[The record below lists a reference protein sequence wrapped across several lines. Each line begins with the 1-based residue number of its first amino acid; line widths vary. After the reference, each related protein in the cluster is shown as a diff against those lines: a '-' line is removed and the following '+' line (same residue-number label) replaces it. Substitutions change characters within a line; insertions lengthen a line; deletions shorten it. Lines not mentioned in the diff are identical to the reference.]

1 MALSSIDKK
10 TLLTIA
16 RSSIKAA
23 IEGEAIPSFFSLTP
37 DLERHSGTFV
47 TLKINDELRGCIG
60 YIEPI
65 YPLAQAVQE
74 TAIKAATED
83 PRFMPVSTKELNYV
97 QIEIS
102 VLSPIEKVT
111 SISDIKIGQHGLIVE
126 SGRRKG
132 LLLPQVATEYGWTP
146 EEFLKQTSLKAGLPE
161 NAWKQ
166 TETRI
171 SCFQVELF
179 SEKDELT

>member
-1 MALSSIDKK
+1 M
-10 TLLTIA
+10 
-16 RSSIKAA
+16 
-23 IEGEAIPSFFSLTP
+23 
-37 DLERHSGTFV
+37 
-47 TLKINDELRGCIG
+47 
-60 YIEPI
+60 
-65 YPLAQAVQE
+65 
-74 TAIKAATED
+74 TA
-83 PRFMPVSTKELNYV
+83 
-97 QIEIS
+97 
-102 VLSPIEKVT
+102 
-111 SISDIKIGQHGLIVE
+111 ISDIKIGQHGLIVE